1 MLKKSVVV
9 LCAAAAL
16 CAVGGCATT
25 VTHQLQVFP
34 KQGGRA
40 EAIQALKCGAQQAG
54 WSISYAD
61 TDSVSAGKAVGG
73 DNVPQT
79 LNLVLQPGSASPA
92 RVAMTIG
99 NPRGVIGTHI
109 QHEIVRAVQNCGANV
124 QWTP

>member
-16 CAVGGCATT
+16 CAAGGCATT
-25 VTHQLQVFP
+25 ATHQLQVSP

-61 TDSVSAGKAVGG
+61 TDSVSARKTVGF
-73 DNVPQT
+73 DNVPLT
-79 LNLVLQPGSASPA
+79 LNLVLQPGSTSPP
-92 RVAMTIG
+92 RVAMTIN
-99 NPRGVIGTHI
+99 NPRGIIGTIYQSEVVSGI
-109 QHEIVRAVQNCGANV
+109 QRCGANV
-124 QWTP
+124 LWTP